1 MEEVEKLN
9 VFERVGASIIEIFA
23 PIIKLAVKQGVGIAL
38 VKFKEK
44 SEEAAKLAVVEL
56 YPLVDTLL
64 EDLVAKTE
72 TKVDDATVD
81 GIMEALEEYAALNGF
96 ELQNLD
102 ED

>member
-1 MEEVEKLN
+1 MEAEKLN
-9 VFERVGASIIEIFA
+9 VFERVGASIIEMFA
-23 PIIKLAVKQGVGIAL
+23 PIIELAVKQGVGIAL

-56 YPLVDTLL
+56 YPPVDILIENLV
-64 EDLVAKTE
+64 VKTE
-72 TKVDDATVD
+72 TKIDDATVA
-81 GIMEALEEYAALNGF
+81 GLKKALEEYAAVNGF